1 MWFLTVMDILL
12 SSLVV
17 GPCVVGFWR
26 GTWEYMEAYRSA
38 FPLWWTL
45 WVSGALHL
53 VFTLLRQE
61 FAEQFRR
68 GGLRYIIIS
77 RCYIY
82 VFSVS
87 CAMQWRSTWM
97 ILEDCIN
104 CYDVRYILLVTVPS
118 TLVLFAFRLFCNTL
132 APPYCIALD
141 FKPEDVF
148 MFPTMFNISGTRETW
163 LYVLDCFF
171 SVFVIG
177 TLVVFVWRGFWCLLD
192 NYLFP
197 DRPDLSALGSLAMGY
212 FLVFATFATQPL
224 MKALVSR
231 IDGFWRILAVDIY
244 LIFSFCGTVNVWRG
258 VWNTL
263 NIYFLPETPIRSYWV
278 SHVVSFV
285 LLIFIN
291 SSNSILVRGVYID
304 AEEQGAQCVDFPCY
318 YLRLFF
324 QTKRKKKLLAQL
336 QKRQVAALARR
347 KSEGENCSGGGPDLD
362 LGAVNH
368 LQKPRASIVCPTDSQ
383 NVV

>member
-1 MWFLTVMDILL
+1 MWFLAVLDVLL

-26 GTWEYMEAYRSA
+26 GTWEFMEAYRES

-53 VFTLLRQE
+53 VFALLREAFVEYFQHT
-61 FAEQFRR
+61 
-68 GGLRYIIIS
+68 GLKYTLAS

-82 VFSVS
+82 VFAVC
-87 CAMQWRSTWM
+87 CAMQWRSTWAL
-97 ILEDCIN
+97 LEDCTA
-104 CYDVRYILLVTVPS
+104 CEDVPNLLLWTVPS
-118 TLVLFAFRLFCNTL
+118 TVVLFVFRLFGNTL
-132 APPYCIALD
+132 APPFCIALD
-141 FKPEDVF
+141 FKAEDVF
-148 MFPTMFNISGTRETW
+148 VFPTMFNISGTRETW

-171 SVFVIG
+171 SVFIIG

-197 DRPDLSALGSLAMGY
+197 DRPDLSAWGSLVLGY
-212 FLVFATFATQPL
+212 MLVFATFATQPL

-231 IDGFWRILAVDIY
+231 IDGFWRLVAVDIY

-258 VWNTL
+258 VWNML
-263 NIYFLPETPIRSYWV
+263 NIYFLPDTPVKSYWV

-336 QKRQVAALARR
+336 QKRQVAALVRR
-347 KSEGENCSGGGPDLD
+347 KSEAQDAQDVEI
-362 LGAVNH
+362 NH
-368 LQKPRASIVCPTDSQ
+368 LHNLHKPRASIILPSDPH
-383 NVV
+383 VV